1 MDDLDQERRT
11 RQRAVRDQHLREVES
26 SLNKASDLIAE
37 SRREVRRSR
46 GLLED
51 QRKRNALD
59 DREEDERL
67 KH

>member
-11 RQRAVRDQHLREVES
+11 RQRAMRDQHLRDVES

-37 SRREVRRSR
+37 SRREVQRSR

-51 QRKRNALD
+51 QRKRNMSD

-67 KH
+67 RH